1 MTPGLLVPVN
11 NHKTLYK
18 QYLNSLSEENF
29 HRFKEYRN
37 KWNQLKRNANEIY
50 FQNSFK
56 NAAGNFRK
64 TWQIINSVI
73 APNKSEKVHHIK
85 ELVSEKGSIKSPEE
99 ISILHG
105 SFFVN
110 MRQKIKDKL
119 SNAKSKRKLMTK
131 VTPPK
136 LKKRETLAEMLKFP
150 SVTCDELKNAFVKL
164 KGQGQLSL
172 S

>member
-1 MTPGLLVPVN
+1 
-11 NHKTLYK
+11 
-18 QYLNSLSEENF
+18 
-29 HRFKEYRN
+29 
-37 KWNQLKRNANEIY
+37 
-50 FQNSFK
+50 
-56 NAAGNFRK
+56 
-64 TWQIINSVI
+64 
-73 APNKSEKVHHIK
+73 
-85 ELVSEKGSIKSPEE
+85 
-99 ISILHG
+99 
-105 SFFVN
+105 